1 LLNFAI
7 KTDTAVAYRQSIPA
21 LSETTTDHGESLAA
35 RKIWHVTEFGEAFE
49 QTSAR
54 AILQFGRAAGRRGR
68 DGINGETGRARSRLA
83 AGRRLPPGPSPCWRA
98 GWVWGASRMGFCRLS
113 KKSAGVAAERLTGN
127 HVARLAQWTAPKAG
141 VDNDLS
147 EATTAKPSPTIRRAP
162 AKTTRRKE
170 AARRKMGHN
179 LLLLRLLLL
188 LFLRLATPCA
198 SFAMRP
204 FPSPCS
210 KSARNPLAEVQQ
222 KCNTPRNCNFVARL
236 TRHCGSGALVRFCV
250 GGKS

>member
-1 LLNFAI
+1 MEAKAWPPGKF
-7 KTDTAVAYRQSIPA
+7 R
-21 LSETTTDHGESLAA
+21 
-35 RKIWHVTEFGEAFE
+35 HVTEFGEAFE

-54 AILQFGRAAGRRGR
+54 AILQFGRADGRRGR

-83 AGRRLPPGPSPCWRA
+83 AGRRLPPAPSPCWRA
-98 GWVWGASRMGFCRLS
+98 GWVWGASRMGFRRLS

-179 LLLLRLLLL
+179 LLLLLLLL
-188 LFLRLATPCA
+188 LAARNAQGYLALPSRCGRSHRHVPNPPGFLTK
-198 SFAMRP
+198 
-204 FPSPCS
+204 
-210 KSARNPLAEVQQ
+210 KSA
-222 KCNTPRNCNFVARL
+222 
-236 TRHCGSGALVRFCV
+236 GGGATKMQHTAKLQLRCAINAALWLRRAC
-250 GGKS
+250 

>member
-1 LLNFAI
+1 MEAKAWPPGKF
-7 KTDTAVAYRQSIPA
+7 R
-21 LSETTTDHGESLAA
+21 
-35 RKIWHVTEFGEAFE
+35 HVTEFGEAFE
-49 QTSAR
+49 QTPAR
-54 AILQFGRAAGRRGR
+54 AILQFGRADGRRGR

-83 AGRRLPPGPSPCWRA
+83 AGRRLPPAPSPCWRA
-98 GWVWGASRMGFCRLS
+98 GWVWGASRMGFRRLS

-179 LLLLRLLLL
+179 LLLLL
-188 LFLRLATPCA
+188 LRLATRKDTLRFLRDAAVPI
-198 SFAMRP
+198 AMFQIRRG
-204 FPSPCS
+204 FSR
-210 KSARNPLAEVQQ
+210 RNQAEVQQ